1 MTTTAVAPKIVSKAL
16 YLELVADKAIPEDD
30 LRQLLGW
37 QHEGTKQVILFP
49 EYQDDTGKVFG
60 AVVMERIISKNTP
73 RSQWDFTFADRLR
86 PKPLDTTVDNHY
98 ASYGTYNREEWASLT
113 EREKFDS
120 TKRGLEIVLK
130 NLAISTTWGE
140 ADSEGKRE
148 SIAKQG
154 WIVRESK
161 PIAVELTDE
170 DMTDL
175 HMKSKTPQAV
185 IRRINKVRE
194 TLDKFPTKL
203 A

>member
-1 MTTTAVAPKIVSKAL
+1 MTTTALAPKIVSKAL
-16 YLELVADKAIPEDD
+16 YLELVADTTIEESE

-37 QHEGTKQVILFP
+37 QHGGTKQVILIP

-73 RSQWDFTFADRLR
+73 RSQWDFIFTDRLR
-86 PKPLDTTVDNHY
+86 PKVGEENDNHY
-98 ASYGTYNREEWASLT
+98 VNYPTYSRDEWASLT

-120 TKRGLEIVLK
+120 NKRGLEITLK
-130 NLAISTTWGE
+130 NLSISTTYGLPDE
-140 ADSEGKRE
+140 NGKRDTL
-148 SIAKQG
+148 ARQG
-154 WIVRESK
+154 WIVREGK
-161 PIAVELTDE
+161 PITVELTDE
-170 DMTDL
+170 DMTEL